1 MAKQK
6 GIFKIEGTLDD
17 VTFFKTKDG
26 YLVRQNN
33 PVTADR
39 IATDPAFQRT
49 RENGAEFG
57 RAGKAGKTL
66 RTAFRSL
73 LQHVSDSKMVSRL
86 TTAMMKVIQA
96 DTTSE
101 RGLRNV
107 IDGEAALLKG
117 FDFNENGKL
126 GTTLFAPFT
135 ATIDRV
141 SGALTVE
148 VPSFVPANAIAAPAG
163 ATHYKM
169 LSAGAAVDFENGSFE
184 MKETST
190 AELPIDGVATTA
202 LELEGQVTA
211 ASTKPLFVIL
221 GIEFYQQVNG
231 TLYPLKNG
239 AYNALQIVA
248 VEG

>member
-17 VTFFKTKDG
+17 VTFFRTKDG

-57 RAGKAGKTL
+57 RAGKAGKVL

-73 LQHVSDSKMVSRL
+73 LQHVQDSRMVSRL

-126 GTTLFAPFT
+126 GTTLYAPYT

-141 SGALTVE
+141 SGALSVE
-148 VPSFVPANAIAAPAG
+148 VPPFIPVNAIAAPAG
-163 ATHYKM
+163 ATHYKV
-169 LSAGAAVDFENGSFE
+169 LSAGAEVDFENESFV

-190 AELPIDGVATTA
+190 AELPIDGAATTA
-202 LELEGQVTA
+202 LSLVSQVSA

-231 TLYPLKNG
+231 TLYSLKNG